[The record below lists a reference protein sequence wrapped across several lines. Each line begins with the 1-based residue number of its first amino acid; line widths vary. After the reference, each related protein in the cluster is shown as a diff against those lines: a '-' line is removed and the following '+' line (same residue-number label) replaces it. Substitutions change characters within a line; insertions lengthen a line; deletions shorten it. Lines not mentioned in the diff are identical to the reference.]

1 VVAGDGAAEV
11 RVVHRRPVELDGVI
25 AGRRRICDGRL

>member
-11 RVVHRRPVELDGVI
+11 RLVRRRPVELDGVI
-25 AGRRRICDGRL
+25 VGRRRICDGQL